1 MSYDYPIHHSITLHV
16 VDRISQLDADR
27 QLRTAAEILER
38 LKVQPGVILADE
50 VGMGKT
56 FVALATAVSIYLKD
70 KKPVVIM
77 IPANLINKWPND
89 FRLFRDNC
97 VTDPVLRMNLRCGTA
112 KRPEELLKL
121 LDDDEDQRCAII
133 FLTHGALTRSMSDG
147 WVKLAIIQHALYR
160 RWDTNDLYT
169 SLGKYAGGLFELLF
183 VENKNRAIDIWGLL
197 LNASPEK
204 WKKILVK
211 HGFFL
216 KEDDDPVSSIFIRE
230 LHKLKG
236 AELESLYL
244 NLRELLPKRD
254 SPNIKSRLS
263 EVREILNEEAK
274 KLWAHCLQNIR
285 LELPLLVFDEAHHL
299 KNSKTQLVTRLFHDP
314 VSEEEAG
321 LLKDQFERMLF
332 LTATPFQLGHHEL
345 VNVLDR
351 FRTINWNTGAITG
364 FSKEDYVNELNLLLR
379 QLDDSQ
385 LAARKLD
392 NSWGKLRED
401 DIKSVDQYVPNT
413 NEWWKN
419 IRQFPETG
427 AHNVKKVIED
437 YSLVKQKITV
447 AEPLLAKY
455 VIRHMKPRELTGDYS
470 GIMRRDNLPGNLIL
484 NPDRA
489 SLAEPGGLQVPSQAM
504 LPFLLAAR
512 LTTIQQ
518 DRRPVFAEGLASS
531 YEAFRFTREVNLKKA
546 SSSATDIDD
555 DVVEEVGKPDP
566 VADWY
571 LDQLNDALTNTGIKG
586 SLHPKIKPTVECV
599 MDLWSKGEKVLIF
612 CHYIATAKAL
622 RKYISDAMRQHI
634 QEQGSIVLNCAR
646 EEVFDRLERIGER
659 LSDRDSSLYLTCS
672 GILNDLVNHFPSLER
687 HHIAITDAILRYMR
701 TPSFLLRFAPKVE
714 SGFDSDWIKQSFLTK
729 DGSGLTLSDIITD
742 FLQFLD
748 KRKED
753 QEEFIIH
760 LKSVQPG
767 GIRAKDVSI
776 DDFDESEKEEESH
789 STIMANIRLC
799 YGATKPETRQ
809 KLMKTFNTP
818 FFPDILI
825 TSSVMA
831 EGVDLH
837 LNCRHIIHHDLCWN
851 PSTLEQRT
859 GRVDRIGAKTEKC
872 GKPIRVY
879 LPYISETQDEKM
891 YRVVTERERWF
902 NIVMGEK
909 YKVNAITTDTYAER
923 VPLPEELAEEL
934 AFRLEVKAPQ

>member
-1 MSYDYPIHHSITLHV
+1 MSYNYPIHPSITLHV
-16 VDRISQLDADR
+16 ADRISQQDADR
-27 QLRTAAEILER
+27 QRRTASEILSR
-38 LKVQPGVILADE
+38 LKEQPGVILADE

-97 VTDPVLRMNLRCGTA
+97 VTDPSLRVNLRSGIA
-112 KRPEELLKL
+112 KRPEELLKM
-121 LDDDEDQRCAII
+121 LDDDEDRRCAVI

-147 WVKLAIIQHALYR
+147 WIKLAIIQHALYR
-160 RWDTNDLYT
+160 RWDTKDLYN
-169 SLGKYAGGLFELLF
+169 SLSKYAGALFELLS
-183 VENKNRAIDIWGLL
+183 VENRNRSVDIWGLL
-197 LNASPEK
+197 LNAGPEK
-204 WKKILVK
+204 WKKILIK
-211 HGFFL
+211 NGFFE
-216 KEDDDPVSSIFIRE
+216 KGEDDPVSSLFTNE
-230 LHKLKG
+230 LYKFKG
-236 AELESLYL
+236 PELEALYQS
-244 NLRELLPKRD
+244 LRELLPKRD
-254 SPNIKSRLS
+254 SPNIKSRLAS
-263 EVREILNEEAK
+263 VRGILNEEAK
-274 KLWAHCLQNIR
+274 KLWARCLQNLR

-299 KNSKTQLVTRLFHDP
+299 KNSKTQLVNRLFHDP

-351 FRTINWNTGAITG
+351 FRTINWTTGAIPG
-364 FSKEDYVNELNLLLR
+364 FLKEDYINELALLLR

-392 NSWGKLRED
+392 NSWGKLRND
-401 DIKSVDQYVPNT
+401 DIKLTIQTEGNT
-413 NEWWKN
+413 NDWWNN
-419 IRQFPETG
+419 IQQLPETETQ
-427 AHNVKKVIED
+427 VVQKVLED
-437 YSLVKQKITV
+437 YSLAKQKISV

-455 VIRHMKPRELTGDYS
+455 VIRHLKPRELTGDFT
-470 GIMRRDNLPGNLIL
+470 GIKRRDNLPGNLIL
-484 NPDRA
+484 NMENK
-489 SLAEPGGLQVPSQAM
+489 SLVEPGGLQVPSHSM

-518 DRRPVFAEGLASS
+518 ERRPVFAEGLASS
-531 YEAFRFTREVNLKKA
+531 YEAFRFTREVNMKKA
-546 SSSATDIDD
+546 AATATDLDD
-555 DVVEEVGKPDP
+555 DIVEENGKADP

-571 LDQLNDALTNTGIKG
+571 LDQLNEALSNTGIRG
-586 SLHPKIKPTVECV
+586 SMHPKIKPTVECV

-634 QEQGSIVLNCAR
+634 QEQGSILLNCAK
-646 EEVFDRLERIGER
+646 EEVFDLLERIGER
-659 LSDRDSSLYLTCS
+659 LSDRDSPLYLTCS
-672 GILNDLVNHFPSLER
+672 GILNDIVTHFPSLES
-687 HHIAITDAILRYMR
+687 HHMAITDAILRYMR

-714 SGFDSDWIKQSFLTK
+714 SAYDSEWIKQSFLTK
-729 DGSGLTLSDIITD
+729 DGSGLTLTDIITD

-748 KRKED
+748 KRTED
-753 QEEFIIH
+753 QEEFINY

-776 DDFDESEKEEESH
+776 DDFDESEKDEESH

-934 AFRLEVKAPQ
+934 AFRLEVKGKK